1 MQNATSNNLTLVIGS
16 SGKTGS
22 RIVQRLAKAGQAV
35 RLGSRSANTPF
46 EWNDPA
52 GWPAVL
58 QGVASVYIAY
68 YPDLAVAEAP
78 GHITALMQACK
89 TAGVEKVVL
98 LSGRGEANA
107 QVCEQ
112 IVRDS
117 GLRYT
122 LLRAGWFNQNF
133 DEGHFLGSVLEGT
146 LALPVGN
153 SVEPFVDCDDIADVA
168 FAALTDDKHDGE
180 LYELTGPELLSMQ
193 QVTQSLTDAV
203 GHDVT
208 YRPISFEEHEAELTT
223 HMGPEF
229 AKFLTELM
237 REVMDGRNEWLGD
250 GVQRALGREP
260 KSFADYAKQVAATGA
275 WKQPKQSITA
285 QVKAAFQKRSAASCR
300 ATRPRCRR
308 RRNHDQP
315 ASMTAA

>member
-1 MQNATSNNLTLVIGS
+1 MQNRTPNDLTLVIGS
-16 SGKTGS
+16 SGKTGR
-22 RIVQRLAKAGQAV
+22 RIAQRLAKAGRAV
-35 RLGSRSANTPF
+35 RLGSRSANAPF
-46 EWNDPA
+46 QWNDPT

-58 QGVASVYIAY
+58 ENVKAVYVAY

-78 GHITALMQACK
+78 GHIRRLMQACK

-107 QVCEQ
+107 QACEQ

-133 DEGHFLGSVLEGT
+133 DEGHFLGGVLEGA
-146 LALPVGN
+146 LALPVGQ

-180 LYELTGPELLSMQ
+180 LYELTGPELLSMD
-193 QVTQSLTDAV
+193 QVAQILSDAA
-203 GHDVT
+203 GHAVDYV
-208 YRPISFEEHEAELTT
+208 PISFEEHEAELTK
-223 HMGPEF
+223 HMGPGF
-229 AKFLTELM
+229 AKFLTGLM

-250 GVQRALGREP
+250 GVQRALGRQP
-260 KSFADYAKQVAATGA
+260 KRFADYAKQAAAAGV
-275 WKQPKQSITA
+275 WNKPKQSVA
-285 QVKAAFQKRSAASCR
+285 SKVKAAFQKIVHNFFIKLSVLE
-300 ATRPRCRR
+300 
-308 RRNHDQP
+308 
-315 ASMTAA
+315 

>member
-1 MQNATSNNLTLVIGS
+1 MQTPTPNDLTLVIGS
-16 SGKTGS
+16 SGKTGR
-22 RIVQRLAKAGQAV
+22 RIVQRLAKAGKAV

-46 EWNDPA
+46 DWDDPS
-52 GWPAVL
+52 GWSAALKDVK
-58 QGVASVYIAY
+58 AVYIAY

-78 GHITALMQACK
+78 GHITQLMEASK
-89 TAGVEKVVL
+89 AAGVELVVL

-133 DEGHFLGSVLEGT
+133 DEGHFIGSVLEGT
-146 LALPVGN
+146 LALPVGE

-180 LYELTGPELLSMQ
+180 LYELTGPELLSMEH
-193 QVTQSLTDAV
+193 VTRILSDAA
-203 GHDVT
+203 GHEVK
-208 YRPISFEEHEAELTT
+208 YLPITFVEHEAELTR

-229 AKFLTELM
+229 AKFLTDLM

-260 KSFADYAKQVAATGA
+260 KSFAAYAQAVAATGV
-275 WKQPKQSITA
+275 WGRPTA
-285 QVKAAFQKRSAASCR
+285 RSKVRAAFAKRSCSSSRAS
-300 ATRPRCRR
+300 RPRCRR
-308 RRNHDQP
+308 RCSRGP
-315 ASMTAA
+315 KASVQAA